1 MSATEGNGP
10 ATNSGRTG
18 LGKMPGAV
26 KVLIALAILAAVA
39 FSHLFLPN
47 RWQQISILWA
57 IWATV
62 GMGWLIILRVGE
74 FSAGQ
79 AVFLCIGGYSAAVL
93 MLKFD
98 WPFWPSLL
106 VSALFCSLVALIVGV
121 IILRLKGLYF
131 LVISIVFAEI
141 VRLTIAASDYLGS
154 SEGLWG
160 MPIPDK
166 IGFINFTTK
175 QGWIYLFMA
184 ILALA
189 SFTFWR
195 MEKSRIGRI
204 YSYIGASPD
213 LAQSFGIYF
222 MYYRVQAFV
231 ISAFFTGLVGAA
243 MAVYLGAINPE
254 AFTFYYS
261 LVAQIVAILG
271 GVGSIVAG
279 PLLGSLLFT
288 VFDEYLVYIPGAR
301 SLVMGVLLIAVIF
314 FLPKGLISL
323 RKRFHERKGAKSLA
337 TP

>member
-1 MSATEGNGP
+1 MMNGTEGNSTKANG
-10 ATNSGRTG
+10 TKVSGT
-18 LGKMPGAV
+18 V
-26 KVLIALAILAAVA
+26 KVLIALAMLAAVA
-39 FSHLFLPN
+39 FSHTFLPN

-62 GMGWLIILRVGE
+62 GMSWLIILRVGE

-106 VSALFCSLVALIVGV
+106 VSAAFCSLVALVVGV

-160 MPIPDK
+160 MPIPNN
-166 IGFINFTTK
+166 IGPVTFSTK
-175 QGWIYLFMA
+175 QGWIYLFMV
-184 ILALA
+184 ILGLA
-189 SFTFWR
+189 GFTFWR

-213 LAQSFGIYF
+213 LAQSFGMYF

-231 ISAFFTGLVGAA
+231 ISAFFTGLAGAA

-254 AFTFYYS
+254 GFTFYFS
-261 LVAQIVAILG
+261 LTCQIVAILG
-271 GVGSIVAG
+271 GVGSIVLG

-314 FLPKGLISL
+314 FLPQGLISL
-323 RKRFHERKGAKSLA
+323 RRRFLERKGAKSIG